1 MVFGDGWAGSAS
13 FTDGGV
19 RLKRIT
25 FDPGKWDFIDLPEH
39 LKPAARAW
47 FDQHAGSPYD
57 LLGNLQFILAPFGQA
72 EDHWFCS
79 EACAAALGIIEP
91 GRYDPGTLASALTLI
106 SLQPASAAITPSAA
120 GASSEQR
127 IDRLAAYVEQLS
139 ADLHALKGN
148 LAANTAITQ
157 DVATGQDAVKA
168 LLAKINVEK
177 IIELVDAV
185 DSMRGGIKVLGWLE
199 RPAKWIAAIGAAVAA
214 VLRKAWSVK
223 FNIAATAFG

>member
-1 MVFGDGWAGSAS
+1 MKFRAAFYRGTQPGVAGIYNRLVRWWTKSPYSHVEMVFGDGWAGSAS

-106 SLQPASAAITPSAA
+106 SLQPASAGFSFESANA
-120 GASSEQR
+120 
-127 IDRLAAYVEQLS
+127 DR
-139 ADLHALKGN
+139 
-148 LAANTAITQ
+148 
-157 DVATGQDAVKA
+157 
-168 LLAKINVEK
+168 
-177 IIELVDAV
+177 
-185 DSMRGGIKVLGWLE
+185 
-199 RPAKWIAAIGAAVAA
+199 
-214 VLRKAWSVK
+214 
-223 FNIAATAFG
+223 